1 MAEQLRGTEL
11 IVEGY
16 IKVYLDRTGGWGQDK
31 EITAAAATAGIE
43 DILVHLLLQQ
53 RAWNRDWRTWAMVRQ
68 GREVKSQM
76 EYIMGSDRRI
86 FQNMAVRDLRHNSNH
101 YMVLGCLHGGSL
113 RENSNYLGRRTRLPL
128 CTTV

>member
-1 MAEQLRGTEL
+1 ML
-11 IVEGY
+11 
-16 IKVYLDRTGGWGQDK
+16 
-31 EITAAAATAGIE
+31 
-43 DILVHLLLQQ
+43 
-53 RAWNRDWRTWAMVRQ
+53 AMVRQ

-86 FQNMAVRDLRHNSNH
+86 FQNMAVRDLQHNSDH

-128 CTTV
+128 CTTI